1 MSVAKS
7 ILAGR
12 RNRAKK
18 EVRGEMALC
27 KKSRIGRQ
35 AVASYW
41 REFLFWVLLVP
52 ASDALG
58 SASPRVEAAG
68 LFEALCFFAVAGASL
83 GKLKAVGL
91 EFVEWNRVKW
101 SAVAACV
108 VAGLGAGAAI
118 VGIAYLSGQPIGAQ
132 NGWNREVLA
141 IALGPVTEEVI
152 FRGYVLTAILHV
164 LRCWPTPRVADT
176 ISVVFA
182 AVVFS
187 LAHTPTRGTTGLQLG
202 CAVLTGCL
210 YGSSRVR
217 YRSTVAAVIVHGMYN
232 LALYISCWFGLSRM

>member
-1 MSVAKS
+1 
-7 ILAGR
+7 
-12 RNRAKK
+12 
-18 EVRGEMALC
+18 MALW
-27 KKSRIGRQ
+27 KNSRIACQ
-35 AVASYW
+35 TVATCW
-41 REFLFWVLLVP
+41 REFLFWLLLVP

-83 GKLKAVGL
+83 GKLRAFGL
-91 EFVEWNRVKW
+91 EFVGWNRLKW
-101 SAVAACV
+101 SAVAACI
-108 VAGLGAGAAI
+108 VAGLAAGAAI
-118 VGIAYLSGQPIGAQ
+118 VGIAYVSDQPIGAQ

-152 FRGYVLTAILHV
+152 FRGYVLTAVLHV
-164 LRCWPTPRVADT
+164 LRRWPTPRVADT
-176 ISVVFA
+176 MSVVFA

-187 LAHTPTRGTTGLQLG
+187 LAHTATRGTTGLQLG

-232 LALYISCWFGLSRM
+232 LALYISCWCGLSRM